1 MHRNKTQNEN
11 HFPRSYKKIPQVEF
25 KRLMEKK
32 SIKSHKFPQLRWI
45 NYAVKEGI

>member
-1 MHRNKTQNEN
+1 MHLNKTQNEN

-32 SIKSHKFPQLRWI
+32 VLRATNFP
-45 NYAVKEGI
+45 NYAE